1 MRQVKKRH
9 FCQSV
14 QWVSFNDG
22 VCSQCLRIGVECLTV
37 TGQMRYDR
45 RERVDFEHERR
56 KICKLYRGTAILRR
70 RRALEHRVIESLGL
84 L

>member
-14 QWVSFNDG
+14 QWLSFNDG

-45 RERVDFEHERR
+45 RERVDFEHERP
-56 KICKLYRGTAILRR
+56 KIIKLYRGTSILRR
-70 RRALEHRVIESLGL
+70 RRALEQRVIESLGFF
-84 L
+84 